1 MQLNGRYLEE
11 ALQSKNA
18 LISRNKNII
27 EKVPYKGRNSAITV
41 LFAFLFQVDT
51 LPNEGSVV
59 ERSRAHWSRASLATL
74 DCLVVAGLN
83 PANYFF
89 F

>member
-1 MQLNGRYLEE
+1 M
-11 ALQSKNA
+11 
-18 LISRNKNII
+18 ISRNKNII

-59 ERSRAHWSRASLATL
+59 ERSRAHWSRASLTTL
-74 DCLVVAGLN
+74 YSIGFEPWVII
-83 PANYFF
+83 PSTKYFF
-89 F
+89 TKTSKIT